1 MHLIRLMDEV
11 LKKINKHE
19 GLHKLDANDAKEAA
33 IINAMSKNDKVM
45 GYINSGLVMIE
56 HRNCVSAAKS
66 VKFPLGIAYLA
77 LKELREYYIPDGT
90 MTNASVMKIL
100 RNVTMKSK
108 DPKDLGSEL
117 IRVRSLF
124 IEAGCNIDESVLV
137 IN

>member
-33 IINAMSKNDKVM
+33 IINATSKNDKVM

-66 VKFPLGIAYLA
+66 VKIPFGIA
-77 LKELREYYIPDGT
+77 
-90 MTNASVMKIL
+90 N
-100 RNVTMKSK
+100 
-108 DPKDLGSEL
+108 
-117 IRVRSLF
+117 LF
-124 IEAGCNIDESVLV
+124 VK
-137 IN
+137 